1 MKRWMYAL
9 LAALALALALA
20 GCAGGR
26 TEEEIPDGGQTAM
39 TVNGEPVSLREWNF
53 YVRMN
58 QMQWERD
65 ELETYGDD
73 MWSMEVDEDGTT
85 LEDSLKAE
93 VKDLIIRTHVSAQ
106 HAEEYGAALDGTKE
120 EEIRERAEDFMGA
133 YHEALL
139 EYAGADEEF
148 VREQLALTELS
159 LMTEDAAV
167 AGYEPEIPEEE
178 YHREGICYVLVS
190 TTGLRD
196 AEGNLTPFTE
206 EEVEERTE
214 LAYDICRTAR
224 ETGDLKSA
232 AESLGMT
239 PVTSSMGRANEG
251 DGQEPLMLDAAREL
265 AVGEVSDPVRTE
277 EGWFVVQHTSDYDK
291 EASEY
296 WKEYLTELKRQ
307 EYLDGILAGWLE
319 EAEVAE
325 YPEVM
330 DQVSVKI
337 VLKELL

>member
-1 MKRWMYAL
+1 MKKWISMFLVSAL
-9 LAALALALALA
+9 FLT
-20 GCAGGR
+20 GCGN
-26 TEEEIPDGGQTAM
+26 TQEQELDGAQTAF
-39 TVNGEPVSLREWNF
+39 TVDGEEVSLREWNF

-85 LEDSLKAE
+85 LADSLKGE
-93 VKDLIIRTHVSAQ
+93 VRDLICRTHLSAQ
-106 HAEEYGAALDGTKE
+106 RAEEYGVSLSESQKE
-120 EEIRERAEDFMGA
+120 EIWQRAQDFMGA

-148 VREQLALTELS
+148 VYEQLCLTELS
-159 LMTEDAAV
+159 LLAEEAAV
-167 AGYEPEIPEEE
+167 ADYEPELQEED

-206 EEVEERTE
+206 EEVEERTA
-214 LAYDICRTAR
+214 LAFNICETAR

-232 AESLGMT
+232 AEDAGMT
-239 PVTSSMGRANEG
+239 PVVSSMGRTNDL
-251 DGQEPLMLDAAREL
+251 DGQEPLMLDAARQL
-265 AVGEVSDPVRTE
+265 PVGEISEPVETE
-277 EGWFVVQHTSDYDK
+277 EGWFVVQHTSDYDE
-291 EASEY
+291 EASDY
-296 WKEYLTELKRQ
+296 WKEYLADMAKQERLTE
-307 EYLDGILAGWLE
+307 ILGEWMD
-319 EAEVAE
+319 EAEIE
-325 YPEVM
+325 ENEEVM
-330 DQVSVKI
+330 DQVNVKI